1 MTLPRARTTELDGG
15 MGIRPPSSGMPMAV
29 LGQCAAGDLNV
40 PASYAR
46 DKDIAADFTGGRA
59 AEAGAYGLR
68 QYGLASVLMVRAA
81 TTGVAHDYG
90 DVDLDDF
97 DGTSVVTFDET
108 VVPSDDWDV
117 IVKFPTG
124 GTIGV
129 DGIQLQWSLDG
140 KSNDPSFSPLT
151 NLGTADFFVI
161 PGSGGVKLEF
171 APGTVIA
178 GDVVRCSMAAENWDD
193 TELGTALDALALSA
207 LPWEFVQICGDLD
220 ASSAAV
226 VSAWLT
232 ALHAA
237 GKHKWAIGHFRYPTP
252 GESEA
257 AYATAFNAAFSGIG
271 ESSLVV
277 AAGAEKVLSAIAR
290 RTYRRPPS
298 LSAAALAAS
307 VSEEVDLAAIEGG
320 RLKGVTL
327 RDARGN
333 PDAGFHDEAAYP
345 GLDDLR
351 ALTLRTWDDE
361 TGVYVGNPRL
371 LSAAGSDYDFLQKRR
386 LMNLARTYVNWYF
399 RRRLSK
405 PLLVNKK
412 TGFVAERELL
422 GMEATVNKGLERLL
436 MAKPKV
442 SSVRVVL
449 SRNDAV
455 LLPPYPLT
463 GQLRMVGLAYPKD
476 INIEAGWALTEDL
489 SFTASPAA

>member
-29 LGQCAAGDLNV
+29 LGQCAAGDANV
-40 PASYAR
+40 PASYGR
-46 DKDIAADFTGGRA
+46 DKDVAADFVAGRA
-59 AEAGAYGLR
+59 AEAGAYGLQ
-68 QYGLASVLMVRAA
+68 QYGLASVLMVRTE
-81 TTGVAHDYG
+81 TTGVAFDYG
-90 DVDLDDF
+90 TVDLDDF
-97 DGTSVVTFDET
+97 DGTSVVTFDEA
-108 VVPSDDWDV
+108 VEPLDDWDV
-117 IVKFPTG
+117 VVKFPTG

-129 DGIQLQWSLDG
+129 DGIQLQWSLDAG
-140 KSNDPSFSPLT
+140 RSYSPLT
-151 NLGTADFFVI
+151 NLGTAAFFVI

-171 APGTVIA
+171 AAGTVIA
-178 GDVVRCSMAAENWDD
+178 GDIVRCSMVASTWDD
-193 TELGTALDALALSA
+193 TELGAALDALALSA
-207 LPWEFVQICGDLD
+207 LPWEFVQICGALD
-220 ASSAAV
+220 SSSATV

-237 GKHKWAIGHFRYPTP
+237 GKHKWAFGHFRYPTA

-257 AYATAFNAAFSGIG
+257 AYAAAFNAEFSAIG
-271 ESSLVV
+271 ASSLVV
-277 AAGAEKVLSAIAR
+277 AAGAKKVLSAITR

-298 LSAAALAAS
+298 HAVSALAAS
-307 VSEEVDLAAIEGG
+307 VSEEIDLAQIEGG
-320 RLKGVTL
+320 RLNGVTL

-333 PDAGFHDEAAYP
+333 PEAGFHDEAAYP

-422 GMEATVNKGLERLL
+422 SMESAVNKGLERLL
-436 MAKPKV
+436 TAKPKV

-449 SRNDAV
+449 SRSDAV

-463 GQLRMVGLAYPKD
+463 GSLRMVGLAYPKD
-476 INIEAGWALTEDL
+476 INVEAGWALTEDL
-489 SFTASPAA
+489 SFTATPAA